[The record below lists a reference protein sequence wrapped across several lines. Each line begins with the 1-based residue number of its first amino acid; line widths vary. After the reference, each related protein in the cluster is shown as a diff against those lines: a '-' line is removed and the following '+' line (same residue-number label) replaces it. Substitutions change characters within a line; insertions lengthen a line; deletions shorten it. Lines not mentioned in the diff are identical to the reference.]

1 MDVSTNWWETYF
13 EGVAVTLWVHA
24 VPPEATAREAGRI
37 VHLLGLPP
45 GAEILDVPCGAGR
58 VALAM
63 TAAHDY
69 HVTGVD
75 WSEESLE
82 HARAGD
88 TAKAVTWER
97 RDMRDLPWPAR
108 FDGAFCVGNS
118 FGYLDDAG
126 NVAFLRSVHDT
137 LKPGGRF
144 VLETPMIIENLL
156 DHLQPR
162 PWWKVGDVYLLVENQ
177 YEAARSRLDIE
188 YTFIANG
195 RVDVRRGTHRA
206 WSLKEM
212 TDLLTD
218 AGFAVA
224 LAEPWTRD
232 AHMVTFI
239 GTRE

>member
-1 MDVSTNWWETYF
+1 MDVPTNWWETYF
-13 EGVAVTLWVHA
+13 EGVAVRLWVQA
-24 VPPEATAREAGRI
+24 VPADASAREADRI
-37 VHLLGLPP
+37 ARLLSLPR
-45 GAEILDVPCGAGR
+45 GAEVLDVPCGAGR

-63 TAAHDY
+63 AAAHDCRL
-69 HVTGVD
+69 TGVD
-75 WSEESLE
+75 WSQESLE
-82 HARAGD
+82 HARARD

-126 NVAFLRSVHDT
+126 NVAFLRSVHDA

-156 DHLQPR
+156 LHLQPR

-177 YEAARSRLDIE
+177 YDAARSRLDIE
-188 YTFIANG
+188 YTFVSQG

-206 WSLKEM
+206 YSMKEM
-212 TDLLTD
+212 TDLLAE
-218 AGFAVA
+218 AGFSVA
-224 LAEPWTRD
+224 LAEPWTRE
-232 AHMVTFI
+232 AHMVTFVA
-239 GTRE
+239 TRA